1 MKKVCSC
8 EPGGPLCWLDPMVT
22 YDWSK
27 RPRRSNCDLTVTQP
41 WLEWKVGG
49 RSVNL
54 PILPT
59 HLSTSF
65 HDADCKN
72 YY

>member
-41 WLEWKVGG
+41 WLEWKVY
-49 RSVNL
+49 VN
-54 PILPT
+54 PFCQCI
-59 HLSTSF
+59 SAFSAQVF
-65 HDADCKN
+65 YDADCKN

>member
-41 WLEWKVGG
+41 WLEWKVCK
-49 RSVNL
+49 
-54 PILPT
+54 PILPM
-59 HLSTSF
+59 HLSILSTSF
-65 HDADCKN
+65 L
-72 YY
+72 